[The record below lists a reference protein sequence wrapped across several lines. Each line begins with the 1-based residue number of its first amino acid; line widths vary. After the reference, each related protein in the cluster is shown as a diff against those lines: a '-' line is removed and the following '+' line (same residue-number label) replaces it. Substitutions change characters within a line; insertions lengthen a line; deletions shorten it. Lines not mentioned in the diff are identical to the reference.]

1 MSTREVFIHANGD
14 LLAAAVAARLI
25 TSTAD
30 TLAADGR
37 AHLVLTGGG
46 IGTKVLAA
54 VAASPARDT
63 VDWRTV
69 DFWWGDERYAPEGD
83 PDRNETGAREA
94 LFDHIPVDPTLVHAI
109 EGPDGRDGDDVDAS
123 AARYATEL
131 AISASSM
138 PDAPSGVAVPP
149 FDVLM
154 LGIGPEGHVASIFP
168 ESPAAYAQGTVVA
181 VRNSPKP
188 PPTRISLT
196 FPAIRA
202 AREVWI
208 LASGAEKAEAIA
220 RALAGEDDDK
230 LPGRRRAGHPADAVP
245 DRRGGGQQDQLTRWF
260 YRVQPVNHC
269 ASPAVSRLRNL
280 EVRMEPVVHENAAAA
295 NRLAELAL
303 TAADLIGALI
313 GADQE
318 ARTWTPLAP
327 PMMAGL
333 ARWGKTNELLR
344 ARLVERG
351 WSHDNPKG
359 LPRTISPARDFAIV
373 ATTGDAVT
381 GYPGGSPSTKYAK
394 GIQTVRAIGRNFHQ
408 LAFDFS
414 DLFPGRT
421 GGTTETTWPPGCSCT
436 TSPRSGPGRAVA
448 RQRH

>member
-94 LFDHIPVDPTLVHAI
+94 LFDHISVDPTLIHAI

-138 PDAPSGVAVPP
+138 PNAPSGVAVPP

-154 LGIGPEGHVASIFP
+154 LGIGPEGHVASLFP
-168 ESPAAYAQGTVVA
+168 GLPALYENERTVVA
-181 VRNSPKP
+181 VRGAPKP
-188 PPTRISLT
+188 PPTRLT
-196 FPAIRA
+196 LTMPAIQA
-202 AREVWI
+202 ARDVWVI
-208 LASGAEKAEAIA
+208 ASGPDKA
-220 RALAGEDDDK
+220 
-230 LPGRRRAGHPADAVP
+230 
-245 DRRGGGQQDQLTRWF
+245 
-260 YRVQPVNHC
+260 
-269 ASPAVSRLRNL
+269 PAVRLAL
-280 EVRMEPVVHENAAAA
+280 SGAGPVQVPAAGARGRQQTLFLIDRAAAA
-295 NRLAELAL
+295 QVPAQLGRIA
-303 TAADLIGALI
+303 
-313 GADQE
+313 
-318 ARTWTPLAP
+318 
-327 PMMAGL
+327 
-333 ARWGKTNELLR
+333 
-344 ARLVERG
+344 
-351 WSHDNPKG
+351 
-359 LPRTISPARDFAIV
+359 SP
-373 ATTGDAVT
+373 
-381 GYPGGSPSTKYAK
+381 
-394 GIQTVRAIGRNFHQ
+394 
-408 LAFDFS
+408 
-414 DLFPGRT
+414 
-421 GGTTETTWPPGCSCT
+421 
-436 TSPRSGPGRAVA
+436 
-448 RQRH
+448 